1 MRKTFLIPPHHHPR
15 EGGDPARA
23 KRLYKGRLTATDQPP
38 AFAGVALVLVA
49 LMLVT
54 NAHAETPTPAPQ
66 PVTISAV
73 KSLEWDRK
81 AKTYTARQDVVAT
94 QGAANI
100 HSDIL
105 VAHYDEGNGGK
116 SDITTMDADGHVTI
130 NSAPYTAYGD
140 HAVYN
145 VKTGN
150 AILTGKDLKIISTD
164 SVLTAKDSI
173 EFNSKENRMTAVG
186 GPKAVKGD
194 DILTADTMSAYFN
207 KDDAGKMAAD
217 KITAKGH
224 VVITTPTETATGDEG
239 IYDVPTQK
247 AVLTGKVRILQD
259 KNWLEGTRADVDMVT
274 GISRLSGEGNA
285 TTEGR
290 VTGTFY
296 PQSKDDKPK
305 DDKPKD
311 QQPPQGQAPPDHSG
325 DQKN

>member
-1 MRKTFLIPPHHHPR
+1 MSKIFFIVFALL
-15 EGGDPARA
+15 A
-23 KRLYKGRLTATDQPP
+23 TAAYAD
-38 AFAGVALVLVA
+38 
-49 LMLVT
+49 
-54 NAHAETPTPAPQ
+54 TPTPSSQ

-73 KSLEWDRK
+73 KSLEWDRN

-105 VAHYDEGNGGK
+105 VAHYNEGNGGK

-145 VKTGN
+145 VKTGT
-150 AILTGKDLKIISTD
+150 AVLTGKDLKIVSTD
-164 SVLTAKDSI
+164 SVLTARDRI
-173 EFNSKENRMTAVG
+173 EFNSTENRMTAVG
-186 GPKAVKGD
+186 EPKAVKGD
-194 DILTADTMSAYFN
+194 DILTADTMSAYFS

-224 VVITTPTETATGDEG
+224 VVITTPTETATGDDSV
-239 IYDVPTQK
+239 YDVPTQK

-259 KNWLEGTRADVDMVT
+259 KNWLEGTRADVDMAT
-274 GISRLSGEGNA
+274 GISRLSGEGDTA
-285 TTEGR
+285 TEGR

-296 PQSKDDKPK
+296 PQTKDDKSKDDKPK
-305 DDKPKD
+305 DQKPE
-311 QQPPQGQAPPDHSG
+311 G
-325 DQKN
+325 QKN